1 MQLTLPIYHTI
12 EKKRS
17 ADKTILLGL
26 NWYRNAYHFE
36 QNKVKQ
42 AYHDLVHSQVGDSQF
57 EQFTIQYL
65 LYYKNSVCDPSN
77 IIALVEKFLLDALQ
91 SINTIPND
99 TVKYHLGS
107 SWKVV
112 GQDTIN
118 PRVEVTITEINN
130 DTCNETLR
138 NI

>member
-17 ADKTILLGL
+17 ANKTILLGL

-42 AYHDLVHSQVGDSQF
+42 AYHELVHSQVGDSQF

-91 SINTIPND
+91 STNTIPND

-107 SWKVV
+107 SWEVV
-112 GQDTIN
+112 GQDKDN
-118 PRVEVTITEINN
+118 PRVEVII
-130 DTCNETLR
+130 R
-138 NI
+138 NFNG